1 MSIKVGTFTI
11 LAIHAQ
17 GLTRQ
22 GPCLFEDQT
31 MCYNCTQASLTRFFK
46 YLEQKYHWVQ
56 QMSGAEFVMHL
67 HMCCRIIVAQ
77 HHICKFGFKSQGRH
91 RSKIRWFSDTMLS
104 DTESSAGSESSSS
117 EAVAGKSVSQLGED
131 VAALHTPVLLT
142 PPFTPLVSPKIHS
155 DESTDDDS
163 NARSES
169 SDEDFG
175 FGFIVPKAQISS
187 VPTSS
192 QDTTIKSAPP
202 EFQTQEE
209 STDSD
214 CKSTSS
220 ESSSSADLFAATH
233 PLVTM

>member
-1 MSIKVGTFTI
+1 
-11 LAIHAQ
+11 
-17 GLTRQ
+17 
-22 GPCLFEDQT
+22 
-31 MCYNCTQASLTRFFK
+31 
-46 YLEQKYHWVQ
+46 
-56 QMSGAEFVMHL
+56 
-67 HMCCRIIVAQ
+67 
-77 HHICKFGFKSQGRH
+77 
-91 RSKIRWFSDTMLS
+91 MLS

-117 EAVAGKSVSQLGED
+117 EAVAGKYVSQLGED

-214 CKSTSS
+214 CESTSS

>member
-1 MSIKVGTFTI
+1 
-11 LAIHAQ
+11 
-17 GLTRQ
+17 
-22 GPCLFEDQT
+22 
-31 MCYNCTQASLTRFFK
+31 
-46 YLEQKYHWVQ
+46 
-56 QMSGAEFVMHL
+56 
-67 HMCCRIIVAQ
+67 
-77 HHICKFGFKSQGRH
+77 
-91 RSKIRWFSDTMLS
+91 MLS

-117 EAVAGKSVSQLGED
+117 EAVAGKYVSQLGED

-142 PPFTPLVSPKIHS
+142 PPFTPFKIHS
-155 DESTDDDS
+155 DESTDDDPRH
-163 NARSES
+163 AQSES